1 MCGIAGFVKFDGN
14 IDDRMKQCLKDMNLI
29 LAHRGPDDSDS
40 QIIGPCGL
48 TNRRLSVIDLTSAGR
63 QPMCNLDKTVWIV
76 CNGEIYN
83 FQELRRD
90 YDLDK
95 KGYRFRSRTDT
106 EVLLYL
112 YQELGIDCLRLL
124 NGMYAFAIWDNS
136 RHTLHLARDGYGIKP
151 LFYTLHNGA
160 IWFASE
166 IKALLTI
173 PGFRSEPSVEAL
185 HHYLSLGFIP
195 DKLTAFEGIHELRPG
210 QRLSYTLGDDRPET
224 KRFFDIIYQVDSDL
238 TEKEAI
244 EKSKDL
250 LEEAVCRQ
258 LISDVPVGVMLSGGI
273 DSSALAIMMAK
284 IKGTS
289 DFHTFSI
296 GFSDKSFDE
305 SHYARMA
312 AEIVGTHHHE
322 ILVTPESVRS
332 LLKTYIS
339 HIDEPY
345 ADGSAIPNFLLSQQA
360 KGFVTVLLSGEGGD
374 ELFSGY
380 DTHLAYKIRKAYR
393 SFPGLRFNKIIRP
406 LVDLFPVSDKKL
418 SFEFKAKRFVR
429 GCELDIARSHFFWRH
444 ILSED
449 VKKGVLNNRLVMDEF
464 PPSHSYFTETFERC
478 SAEDELNCLLYVDY
492 SFHLPDDLMV
502 KNDRMTMA
510 HSLEARVPFTDNL
523 LWEFLSRVPVEL
535 KLKGLRKKHLLK
547 SAIEKSL
554 PSKIVNRKK
563 VGLEMPYPRWLR
575 EDFVDLVEEKL
586 SEKKLKETG
595 LFNPQAVRRIWQQ
608 HLEKKYD
615 HGRFIWCML
624 NYMIWFELYIGS
636 NDYKNHILPPR
647 EPRGFDDA

>member
-29 LAHRGPDDSDS
+29 LAHRGPDDSDT

-48 TNRRLSVIDLTSAGR
+48 TNRRLSIIDLTSAGR
-63 QPMCNLDKTVWIV
+63 QPMCNQDKTVWIV

-90 YDLDK
+90 YDLDR
-95 KGYRFRSRTDT
+95 KGYKFRSRTDT

-112 YQELGIDCLRLL
+112 YEELGIDCLRLL
-124 NGMYAFAIWDNS
+124 NGMYALAIWDHS
-136 RHTLHLARDGYGIKP
+136 AKTLHLARDGYGIKP
-151 LFYTLHNGA
+151 LFYTQHNGA

-173 PGFRSEPSVEAL
+173 PGFQPKPGLEAL
-185 HHYLSLGFIP
+185 HHYLSIGFIP

-210 QRLSYTLGDDRPET
+210 QRLSYTLGDDQPKT
-224 KRFFDIIYQVDSDL
+224 ARFFDVTYQVDSDL

-244 EKSKDL
+244 EKSLEL
-250 LEEAVCRQ
+250 LEEAIQRQ

-284 IKGTS
+284 IKGNS

-296 GFSDKSFDE
+296 GFDDKSYDE
-305 SHYARMA
+305 SSYARMA
-312 AEIVGTHHHE
+312 ADFVGTHHHE
-322 ILVTPESVRS
+322 VFVTPESVRS
-332 LLKTYIS
+332 LLQTYIS

-360 KGFVTVLLSGEGGD
+360 KDFVTVLLSGEGGD

-393 SFPGLRFNKIIRP
+393 AFPGLEINKIIRP
-406 LVDLFPVSDKKL
+406 FVDLLPVSDKKL

-429 GCELDIARSHFFWRH
+429 GCELDVPGSHFFWRH
-444 ILSED
+444 ILSEETKRE
-449 VKKGVLNNRLVMDEF
+449 VINNQEILDAF
-464 PPSHSYFTETFERC
+464 PPSHSYFTNTFERC
-478 SAEDELNCLLYVDY
+478 SAEDELNCLLYIDY

-523 LWEFLSRVPVEL
+523 LWEFLSRVPVDF
-535 KLKGLRKKHLLK
+535 KMKGFRQKHLLK
-547 SAIEKSL
+547 SALEGYL
-554 PSKIVNRKK
+554 PSKIVSKKK
-563 VGLEMPYPRWLR
+563 VGLEMPYSRWLR
-575 EDFVDLVEEKL
+575 EHFVDLVEEKL

-595 LFNPQAVRRIWQQ
+595 LFNPQAVRKFWQQ

-624 NYMIWFELYIGS
+624 NYMIWFELYIWS
-636 NDYKNHILPPR
+636 DDYKNYIQPAR
-647 EPRGFDDA
+647 EPRLYNNG